1 MQKGVIVNLLDEEIC
16 HVGAR
21 DEPACP
27 VARIVRPVILT
38 DGLVA
43 RSRDAISATVR
54 RVASRAAIL
63 SRANSAAASVS
74 IDP

>member
-1 MQKGVIVNLLDEEIC
+1 VADANKKQRSIPGAEGDKERAAKG
-16 HVGAR
+16 A
-21 DEPACP
+21 
-27 VARIVRPVILT
+27 
-38 DGLVA
+38 
-43 RSRDAISATVR
+43 ATVR